1 MTLGNWQAYWNQTL
15 SGTYPKEEIRSL
27 LIRAITDRF
36 NWSAIDLITRKETVL
51 SALDL
56 DWLNCILK
64 RLQSLEPMQQ
74 ILGYTWFCDQKF
86 LVTPDVLIPR
96 PETEELVMYLREH
109 LKGKVVRKALDIGTG
124 SGCIALS
131 LADSMPQTHWSAWDV
146 STQALTVA
154 KRNQEHFEQQVNWQR
169 QDVLQTWPEE
179 HFDLIVSNP
188 PYIPQNEQYSM
199 DQNVVDYEPHLALFV
214 PQDEPLK
221 FYSEIIQK
229 GFKCLNHGG
238 GLYFECH
245 FEFTQ
250 GVAAQMQEMG
260 YAQVKKWKDQWGK
273 WRFVSGLKP

>member
-1 MTLGNWQAYWNQTL
+1 MTLGNCQAHWNQTL
-15 SGTYPKEEIRSL
+15 NGTYPKEEIRSL
-27 LIRAITDRF
+27 LIMALTDRF
-36 NWSAIDLITRKETVL
+36 NWSAIDLITQKETVI
-51 SALDL
+51 SSLDL
-56 DWLNCILK
+56 EWLNNVLK

-109 LKGKVVRKALDIGTG
+109 LKGKEVRTALDIGTG

-131 LADSMPQTHWSAWDV
+131 LAHSMPKTKWFAWDV
-146 STQALTVA
+146 STMALTVA
-154 KRNQEHFEQQVNWQR
+154 QRNQKQFKQQVHWQR
-169 QDVLQTWPEE
+169 QDVLEPWPQENY
-179 HFDLIVSNP
+179 DLIVSNP
-188 PYIPQNEQYSM
+188 PYIPQEEQFSM

-214 PQDEPLK
+214 PQEDPLK
-221 FYSEIIQK
+221 FYTEIIQK

-250 GVAAQMQEMG
+250 GVAVQMQENG
-260 YAQVKKWKDQWGK
+260 YIHVKKWKDQWGK